1 MGSKRSIALGI
12 ALAMGAWLLSGELV
26 SNTLI
31 ASEAKKSPVE
41 KTIPTVRGIE
51 SLAMQR
57 QNVLAV
63 RGQTRANRSVQVR
76 AEVAGKI
83 VSLPAVKG
91 TQVKAG
97 DLLCQIAVDTRQSEL
112 DEARAQ
118 LKSAQL
124 EYDGVLDI
132 KRRGLQ
138 SEINVAKASASLESA
153 RARAKQGELALL
165 KTRMTAPFAGVIESQ
180 PVEIGDYLS
189 PGQVC
194 VTLMEI
200 DPMLVIGQVSEKN
213 IGQVALKDEVRVSLI
228 TGEQFTG
235 TISFI
240 SRVPDASTR
249 TYPIEVTVSEPA
261 GQMRAGMTADMLVP
275 VGIELAHLI
284 SPASLVLNDEGNIG
298 VRIVDDSDM
307 VRFAEVKVI
316 SEEADGVWVK
326 GLPVRIR
333 LITVGQE
340 EVFDGQ
346 VVSIDLT
353 PLAALVRN

>member
-124 EYDGVLDI
+124 EYDGVLDL

-153 RARAKQGELALL
+153 RA
-165 KTRMTAPFAGVIESQ
+165 
-180 PVEIGDYLS
+180 
-189 PGQVC
+189 
-194 VTLMEI
+194 
-200 DPMLVIGQVSEKN
+200 
-213 IGQVALKDEVRVSLI
+213 
-228 TGEQFTG
+228 
-235 TISFI
+235 
-240 SRVPDASTR
+240 
-249 TYPIEVTVSEPA
+249 
-261 GQMRAGMTADMLVP
+261 
-275 VGIELAHLI
+275 
-284 SPASLVLNDEGNIG
+284 
-298 VRIVDDSDM
+298 
-307 VRFAEVKVI
+307 
-316 SEEADGVWVK
+316 
-326 GLPVRIR
+326 
-333 LITVGQE
+333 
-340 EVFDGQ
+340 
-346 VVSIDLT
+346 
-353 PLAALVRN
+353 

>member
-1 MGSKRSIALGI
+1 MGSKLSIALGI

-124 EYDGVLDI
+124 EYDGVLDL

-200 DPMLVIGQVSEKN
+200 DPMLV

>member
-1 MGSKRSIALGI
+1 MCSKRSIALGI

-124 EYDGVLDI
+124 EYDGVLDL

-180 PVEIGDYLS
+180 PVEIGYYLS

-261 GQMRAGMTADMLVP
+261 DQMRAGMTADMLVP